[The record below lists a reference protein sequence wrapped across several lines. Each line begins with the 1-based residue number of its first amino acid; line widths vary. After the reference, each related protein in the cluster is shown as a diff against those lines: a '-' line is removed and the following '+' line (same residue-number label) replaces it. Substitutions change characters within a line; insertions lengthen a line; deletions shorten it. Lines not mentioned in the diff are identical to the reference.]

1 MIEIINHFAK
11 SNRVAIIDNDVEFS
25 YANLSDK
32 IFEFSQFLK
41 QNGVKPGE
49 IVAMRGKYSF
59 ENIAL
64 FLALYQ
70 NKNIITLLPNQSQI
84 NNYLNSSNSNKLIT
98 CERDIINLNPQISD
112 QITTKLKGQSGLILF
127 SSGTLGMPKAILHSL
142 DRLIQSHKD
151 KKERNLKVLL
161 FLLFDHIGGINSLLL
176 GLCGGLTLVISKDF
190 TPQNIC
196 KNIEKFGVNILPTTP
211 SFLNLLLLSNECQ
224 KNNLSSLKLITYGTE
239 PMNEGLLKRLKTTFP
254 KVKFSQ
260 TFGTSETG
268 ILQTVSKS
276 SNSIRFKLP
285 KSEYKIIDGRLF
297 LRSDTMF
304 LGYLN
309 NNDINANNKN
319 NKEWF
324 DTGDLVCLDK
334 DGFLQIL
341 GREGQMINV
350 AGNKLLACEVESCIM
365 ELEEI
370 KDVIVYGQKSLITGQ
385 MVVCDVVSRLDENT
399 IKELVKSHCK
409 ARLERYKVP
418 LKVNLV
424 NQIELTKR
432 FKKSRKQ
439 TQS

>member
-1 MIEIINHFAK
+1 MIGIINHFAK

-32 IFEFSQFLK
+32 IFEFSKFLK

-70 NKNIITLLPNQSQI
+70 NKNIIALLPNQSQI
-84 NNYLNSSNSNKLIT
+84 NSYLNSSNSNKLIT
-98 CERDIINLNPQISD
+98 CERDIINLNPQISE

-127 SSGTLGMPKAILHSL
+127 SSGTLGVPKAILHSL
-142 DRLIQSHKD
+142 DRLIQSHKG

-176 GLCGGLTLVISKDF
+176 GLCGGLTLIIPKDF

-196 KNIEKFGVNILPTTP
+196 ENIEKFGVNILPTTP

-224 KNNLSSLKLITYGTE
+224 KSNLSSLKLITYGTE
-239 PMNEGLLKRLKTTFP
+239 PMNEGLLKRLKTAFP

-285 KSEYKIIDGRLF
+285 KSEYKIINGRLF

-319 NKEWF
+319 NKE
-324 DTGDLVCLDK
+324 
-334 DGFLQIL
+334 
-341 GREGQMINV
+341 
-350 AGNKLLACEVESCIM
+350 
-365 ELEEI
+365 
-370 KDVIVYGQKSLITGQ
+370 
-385 MVVCDVVSRLDENT
+385 
-399 IKELVKSHCK
+399 
-409 ARLERYKVP
+409 
-418 LKVNLV
+418 
-424 NQIELTKR
+424 
-432 FKKSRKQ
+432 
-439 TQS
+439 